1 MTHIATSHPVDHRG
15 PVTGAERALA
25 PDLLRGA
32 MLLLIALANSAN
44 YAFAG
49 QPGVDGTPH
58 GLERIF
64 NLLKTTLVDAR
75 AYPVFAV
82 MFGYGLIQLTRRQQK
97 AGATPGAIRSVL
109 LKRNTWLVVFG
120 LAHATLLYFGDF
132 LGAYGIVGVIA
143 TLLLLN
149 RGDRFHRIVLWIWG
163 LQVVYVLFS
172 GARAVLASFD
182 SSGPGAI
189 LENSPNPS
197 LGASSYG
204 AGLLDRLHEWPVHT
218 ATVIPFIFIVW
229 LGIWAARRQILENP
243 RDHRRLLTRVA
254 AGCLGITILGGVP
267 LGLVAAGWIHVDS
280 AAVDAISFLHAVSG
294 EFGGPGYVALFALW
308 VGRLTQHKTPAQL
321 GLPLT
326 AISALGQRSLSG
338 YLFQSV
344 AWMVLLSPYT
354 LALGTHFGSTAF
366 TAAAVALVI
375 WTVSV
380 IAAYLMKKHSYR
392 GPAETVLRRLTYGSV
407 R

>member
-1 MTHIATSHPVDHRG
+1 VDHRG

-32 MLLLIALANSAN
+32 MLLLIGLANSAN
-44 YAFAG
+44 FAFAG

-82 MFGYGLIQLTRRQQK
+82 MFGYGLIQLAQRQHRS
-97 AGATPGAIRSVL
+97 GATPGAIRSVL
-109 LKRNTWLVVFG
+109 LKRNSWLVVFG
-120 LAHATLLYFGDF
+120 LAHATLLYWGDF

-143 TLLLLN
+143 TLLLIN
-149 RGDRFHRIVLWIWG
+149 RGDRFHKIALWIWG
-163 LQVVYVLFS
+163 FQVVYVLFI
-172 GARAVLASFD
+172 AVRTTLAVVS
-182 SSGPGAI
+182 SSGPHAI

-197 LGASSYG
+197 LGASNYG
-204 AGLLDRLHEWPVHT
+204 TGLLDRLSEWPVHT
-218 ATVIPFIFIVW
+218 ATVIPFIVIVW

-243 RDHRRLLTRVA
+243 NEHRRLLTRVA
-254 AGCLGITILGGVP
+254 AVGLGITVLGGVP
-267 LGLVAAGWIHVDS
+267 LGLVAAGWLQVDS
-280 AAVDAISFLHAVSG
+280 AAVDAISFLHTLSG
-294 EFGGPGYVALFALW
+294 QFGGPGYIALFALW
-308 VGRLTQHKTPAQL
+308 VGRLTQHKTPDQL

-338 YLFQSV
+338 YLFQSI
-344 AWMVLLSPYT
+344 AWLALLSPYT
-354 LALGTHFGSTAF
+354 LALGTRFGSTAF

-380 IAAYLMKKHSYR
+380 IGAYQMKKHSYR
-392 GPAETVLRRLTYGSV
+392 GPAETVLRRLTYGSA